1 MHPKYGVIVPPDY
14 LPASFDFPTLLS
26 ANKRIQHITEIAALE
41 DFIQNFPSLKLQPP
55 HTFNDLIILHDFT
68 NTVVNTYLAK
78 KRELNIN
85 EEGTRLS
92 KNLAEPL
99 YISSKALGI
108 HYGMQINM
116 LYNWLP
122 LNDNHLRED

>member
-1 MHPKYGVIVPPDY
+1 M
-14 LPASFDFPTLLS
+14 S
-26 ANKRIQHITEIAALE
+26 
-41 DFIQNFPSLKLQPP
+41 
-55 HTFNDLIILHDFT
+55 
-68 NTVVNTYLAK
+68 
-78 KRELNIN
+78 

-108 HYGMQINM
+108 HYGMQVNM

-122 LNDNHLRED
+122 LNDNHLKEDEGFGLADVALRHYLTQE